1 MVKHP
6 ILKDL
11 LKGAKPENII
21 SGFAHYNNFAQLR
34 SNGRQ
39 KVGEVGGFLDA
50 ATGFGMHYALVSG
63 YLAASIAI
71 KKITI
76 LWKKKLYQSLE
87 GSLSKET
94 K

>member
-34 SNGRQ
+34 SNGRL
-39 KVGEVGGFLDA
+39 KVGEVGGF
-50 ATGFGMHYALVSG
+50 FWMQQRALVCTM
-63 YLAASIAI
+63 L
-71 KKITI
+71 
-76 LWKKKLYQSLE
+76 
-87 GSLSKET
+87 
-94 K
+94 